1 MKAPGVHAPTPAH
14 PGGGA
19 VQSHVSGHQM
29 VMLPGT
35 NECPVK
41 AQHLLFWG
49 DLSESSPQ
57 CAHMDLLLYS
67 FRRYS
72 PQQGTSVGL
81 SLHSFVGVLQAPA
94 LLAAAGRGG
103 AAEGKAGR
111 QAFLGLTSSRKGGR
125 SAEAQC
131 WPSMDHSFLGH
142 FPLCVLPAGP
152 SPRRW
157 VRARAFSSEA
167 AESARTSA
175 SLSLLPPIAGW
186 STGSQCGDSAGSGL
200 DMVVGICLLA
210 KPSLAVQRQAP
221 GSGER
226 PALCP

>member
-1 MKAPGVHAPTPAH
+1 MSTLPPWPIL
-14 PGGGA
+14 GGRA

-111 QAFLGLTSSRKGGR
+111 QAFLGLTSSRKGGPER
-125 SAEAQC
+125 RSPVLAQHGPFVSWSLPLVRAAGWPKSAEVGQ
-131 WPSMDHSFLGH
+131 SQGR
-142 FPLCVLPAGP
+142 FPLRLQNLPEP
-152 SPRRW
+152 RQVFPCSP
-157 VRARAFSSEA
+157 
-167 AESARTSA
+167 
-175 SLSLLPPIAGW
+175 P
-186 STGSQCGDSAGSGL
+186 
-200 DMVVGICLLA
+200 
-210 KPSLAVQRQAP
+210 
-221 GSGER
+221 
-226 PALCP
+226 